1 MLKYLAIII
10 FLVLSFVSSGQEY
23 SYKHYSIPEGLPQS
37 QITCLFQDSKGFIWV
52 GTKGGVAKFDGYE
65 FENFTV
71 NEGLTANFISHISED
86 NQGNICI
93 LTPLGINFCN
103 GEEIISFQVDDSI
116 KLGETGLDLAH
127 DRNGNIWIANENKK
141 CSFIRFRDGIYTDA
155 TLIYKVLAG
164 LNIQQLLF
172 DKKNNQLLI
181 TTHRSD
187 VYLIQGD
194 KIRKFS
200 DKNFQNPFLV
210 QNKQGETY
218 LFGNQNI
225 YSIKKSKLYE
235 ILKSENIFSK
245 RILDFDKNGIIY
257 FKKNTNILSENNGKE
272 TLDFQKEFNR
282 ITVILVDNENNL
294 WIGTDSGLYRLLSR
308 AFKNFTPEMGTPE
321 YTWSILEDRKGNIW
335 FASYGYGLGC
345 YDGTRIV
352 QNTDYLKVTGV
363 STSFY
368 TGSIVDSNGDLQ
380 FSSSAGVIKYDGT
393 NFSKIDE
400 IHRTVLDIF
409 EDTLNNKILYS
420 VTRDSDLI
428 TKNADNT
435 FDKIV
440 KKPGNKTGYIKSIG
454 MDKFGRYWIGNEY
467 GLSIIDGNNIVDY
480 PNEENQY
487 SAGAISIYRDHKGN
501 MWLGTT
507 RGLYFYNYE
516 KFRRVGK
523 EFFNSSVV
531 SFMDIDSNNLVIG
544 CSNGIGIFDIGAFY
558 SSGEERTKWYDKTNG
573 FMGIECIRNGMF
585 KDSKGNI
592 WIAASNQVV
601 KLDPSKLN
609 ELNTLEPQTYIKNI
623 STLDNEMRWKKLLII
638 SHTQTDT
645 IFEFPYYTKDIR
657 FIFHAI
663 SHTAPEWVRYR
674 YQLAGYDKGW
684 SEVTSE
690 RYATYTNLLP
700 GDYEFRVKACNNDGI
715 WNREPTVIKFSIIPA
730 FWQTT
735 GFFIGANLLF
745 LLIVISLIL
754 LYIRRKR
761 KKEKQKEE
769 IEKQLTELQLKTI
782 KNQVEPH
789 FIFNVINSLG
799 SVIFKEKK
807 DVAYDYLTKFSRLIR
822 TTLETSD
829 QIGRS
834 LEEEINFVK
843 DYLDLQKFRFKNKFD
858 YKINVHNEINQ
869 NMEIPKMIIQT
880 HVENAIKHGLLHQ
893 DKDGK
898 ISIEVSKDT
907 SAIRLMILD
916 NGVGRKR
923 AEELNKDSTQKG
935 LKILDQFY
943 SHINKFNRLKITQE
957 IIDLYNKDG
966 KPSGTKV
973 IVRIPID
980 FNMKI

>member
-1 MLKYLAIII
+1 MLRYLATIF
-10 FLVLSFVSSGQEY
+10 FLVLYFISFSQEY
-23 SYKHYSIPEGLPQS
+23 SYKNYSIPEGLPQS

-52 GTKGGVAKFDGYE
+52 GTKGGAARFDGYE

-93 LTPLGINFCN
+93 LTPLGINFYD
-103 GEEIISFQVDDSI
+103 GEKIISFQVDDSI
-116 KLGETGLDLAH
+116 KLGETSTNIAH
-127 DRNGNIWIANENKK
+127 DSAGNIWIANSSLKYN
-141 CSFIRFRDGIYTDA
+141 FIRFRYGIYTDA
-155 TLIYKVLAG
+155 TLIYKALAG
-164 LNIQQLLF
+164 LNVQQLLF
-172 DKKNNQLLI
+172 DKKDNQLLI
-181 TTHRSD
+181 TTRRSG

-200 DKNFQNPFLV
+200 DKNSKNPFLV

-218 LFGNQNI
+218 LFDNQYI
-225 YSIKKSKLYE
+225 YSIKNRKLYE
-235 ILKSENIFSK
+235 ILKSENISSK
-245 RILDFDKNGIIY
+245 RILDFDKDGIIY
-257 FKKNTNILSENNGKE
+257 FKKNTNILSEFNGKE
-272 TLDFQKEFNR
+272 TLDFLKEFNR

-308 AFKNFTPEMGTPE
+308 AFRNFTPEMGTPE

-345 YDGTRIV
+345 YDGTRIT

-380 FSSSAGVIKYDGT
+380 FSSSDGVIKYDGT

-409 EDTLNNKILYS
+409 EDTLNNKVLYS
-420 VTRDSDLI
+420 VTWGSDLI
-428 TKNADNT
+428 IKNADNT

-454 MDKFGRYWIGNEY
+454 QDKFGRYWIGNEY
-467 GLSIIDGNNIVDY
+467 GLSIIDGNNIIDY

-487 SAGAISIYRDHKGN
+487 SAGAISIFRDNHGN

-507 RGLYFYNYE
+507 RGLYFYDYE
-516 KFRRVGK
+516 EFRRVGK
-523 EFFNSSVV
+523 EFFNSFVV

-544 CSNGIGIFDIGAFY
+544 CSNGMGIFDLGAFY
-558 SSGEERTKWYDKTNG
+558 SSGEERTKWYDKTTG

-609 ELNTLEPQTYIKNI
+609 KQNTLEPQTYIKNI
-623 STLDNEMRWKKLLII
+623 STLDDEMRWKNLVSI
-638 SHTQTDT
+638 SHTQKDT
-645 IFEFPYYTKDIR
+645 IFEFPYYTKDLR
-657 FIFHAI
+657 FNFHAI
-663 SHTAPEWVRYR
+663 SHTVPERVRYQ
-674 YQLAGYDKGW
+674 YQLEGYDKGW
-684 SEVTSE
+684 SEITPE
-690 RYATYTNLLP
+690 RYATYTNLPP
-700 GDYEFRVKACNNDGI
+700 GDYQFQVKACNNDGI
-715 WNREPTVIKFSIIPA
+715 WNSEPTATKFSIIPA

-735 GFFIGANLLF
+735 GFFVGSNLLF
-745 LLIVISLIL
+745 LLIVLSLIL
-754 LYIRRKR
+754 YYIRKKR

-789 FIFNVINSLG
+789 FTFNVINSLG
-799 SVIFKEKK
+799 SVIYKEKK
-807 DVAYDYLTKFSRLIR
+807 EVAYDYLTKFSRLIR

-829 QIGRS
+829 QISRS
-834 LEEEINFVK
+834 LKEEIDFVK
-843 DYLDLQKFRFKNKFD
+843 NYLELQKFRFKDKFD
-858 YKINVHNEINQ
+858 YEIRVHDDINTEMKVL
-869 NMEIPKMIIQT
+869 KMIIQT
-880 HVENAIKHGLLHQ
+880 HVENAVKHGLMHRE
-893 DKDGK
+893 KDGK
-898 ISIEVSKDT
+898 IMISITRDT
-907 SAIRLMILD
+907 DAVLLEIKD
-916 NGVGRKR
+916 NGIGRQR
-923 AEELNKDSTQKG
+923 AKELNKDSTHKG
-935 LKILDQFY
+935 LKIIDQFY
-943 SHINKFNRLKITQE
+943 FLINKFNKSKITQE
-957 IIDLYNKDG
+957 IIDLCDKEG
-966 KPSGTKV
+966 RPAGTKV
-973 IVRIPID
+973 IVKIPLD
-980 FNMKI
+980 YTMKI